1 MLRCSDTGV
10 VITPRCVDV
19 HGTVMGDAV
28 SVLVEQCFVHARPG
42 ALKLVYSIPVPADG
56 VVVSMMVEMRG
67 RVTVA
72 VVKEREEARET
83 YERAIATGQSSQLLE
98 QTRGDVFTLLV
109 GAVPENVRCTVRIGF
124 LCALKEPGRFVLPT
138 FVAPRYHPTSE
149 RTPVL
154 AVGPVDTDDGG
165 VAIRFTVLP
174 SDRSFDL
181 RSTTHVLLSDERNT
195 VRTPRMSRLDSD
207 FELLFAPREA
217 SDEPVVLVEQHEGSC
232 AVMCTVMPCV
242 ALVPPPTELL
252 FVVDQSGSMREHNR
266 LEQVKEA
273 LHAVVSALEP
283 DVTFNVVRFGTLH
296 VWLWPESRAASPE
309 NRACALAYIAE
320 LRADMGGTVLA
331 PVLHDVFVRPVAR
344 PVARPIACPAADG
357 TLHQTRQVLVFTD
370 GEVSNVQ
377 EVVNM
382 TIAAHRDSGGRTR
395 VFAMGIGH
403 GASSA
408 LVEGLARAGGGT
420 SVMVLSSENLKQHA
434 LTLVQRA
441 RQPSIRLECRW
452 NLTTDTTPQT
462 PQTPPGPA
470 ATVVGS
476 LLNYCQPAAPPPM
489 VQAPRGPVMVHS
501 GQNLTVFAI
510 VPAGSPMPRS
520 VTLCATTP
528 AGILETTVPLAAE
541 AAENLTTG
549 RVLHQMAANAAVREM
564 LDGKTGAEQDLVRR
578 EVVHLG
584 TQYTLGTPFTSF
596 VAVQGDLQT
605 TAIIGRAAQGSAQGS
620 NGRAVAPS
628 AATSFSAAMFGQT
641 RGGGGGG
648 NGAPTKSAC
657 SGMFAPAPKK
667 VCVASPNTTITTTTT
682 TSTSTTV
689 WTARRLQDIL
699 CRKTLYGYFLESHEL
714 ASLLCIDFCTLTNN
728 VRVGSVDAVW
738 VTAVV
743 VVILRQQYLEDDTA
757 MEVDLATA
765 VQELE
770 TAKCAQEAIDTA
782 TRWLT
787 KTLQICPRD
796 GLTVEKLLEQAKD
809 AVNKT

>member
-1 MLRCSDTGV
+1 
-10 VITPRCVDV
+10 
-19 HGTVMGDAV
+19 
-28 SVLVEQCFVHARPG
+28 
-42 ALKLVYSIPVPADG
+42 
-56 VVVSMMVEMRG
+56 
-67 RVTVA
+67 
-72 VVKEREEARET
+72 
-83 YERAIATGQSSQLLE
+83 
-98 QTRGDVFTLLV
+98 
-109 GAVPENVRCTVRIGF
+109 
-124 LCALKEPGRFVLPT
+124 
-138 FVAPRYHPTSE
+138 
-149 RTPVL
+149 
-154 AVGPVDTDDGG
+154 
-165 VAIRFTVLP
+165 
-174 SDRSFDL
+174 
-181 RSTTHVLLSDERNT
+181 
-195 VRTPRMSRLDSD
+195 
-207 FELLFAPREA
+207 
-217 SDEPVVLVEQHEGSC
+217 
-232 AVMCTVMPCV
+232 
-242 ALVPPPTELL
+242 
-252 FVVDQSGSMREHNR
+252 
-266 LEQVKEA
+266 
-273 LHAVVSALEP
+273 
-283 DVTFNVVRFGTLH
+283 
-296 VWLWPESRAASPE
+296 
-309 NRACALAYIAE
+309 
-320 LRADMGGTVLA
+320 
-331 PVLHDVFVRPVAR
+331 
-344 PVARPIACPAADG
+344 
-357 TLHQTRQVLVFTD
+357 
-370 GEVSNVQ
+370 VSNVQ

-382 TIAAHRDSGGRTR
+382 TIAAHCDSGGRTR

-462 PQTPPGPA
+462 PQTTQTSAGPA

-489 VQAPRGPVMVHS
+489 VQAPRGPIMVHS

-528 AGILETTVPLAAE
+528 AGMLETTVWLSAD

-605 TAIIGRAAQGSAQGS
+605 TANIGRAAQGSAQGS
-620 NGRAVAPS
+620 IGRAVAPS
-628 AATSFSAAMFGQT
+628 AATSFSAAMFNQT
-641 RGGGGGG
+641 RGGGGK
-648 NGAPTKSAC
+648 GAPTKSAC
-657 SGMFAPAPKK
+657 SDGLTKGMFAPAPKK
-667 VCVASPNTTITTTTT
+667 VCVANTTITTTTT
-682 TSTSTTV
+682 TSTTTTSV

-714 ASLLCIDFCTLTNN
+714 AGLLCIDFCTLTNN
-728 VRVGSVDAVW
+728 VRMGSVDAVW